1 MLIKALCDFYD
12 RLAEAGEVNEKGFSN
27 VPVQYAVC
35 LSPDGIIT
43 GITDIRRAVT
53 VTDKKGK
60 EKTEYESVTGRFPF
74 REKSTSIKAYRID
87 HRGKYIFGLSYDPD
101 SQTLSVT
108 DKIANEKFKEKN
120 LEFTEGMDDPT
131 VNAFR
136 NFLESFVPENET
148 ENPYILK
155 SGKNLKDGGFCFVL
169 EGFAGKPLHE
179 AKCIVEKIREEA
191 AKEDIPEDGAI
202 CAVSGKKG
210 KIAQLH
216 NSVKG
221 ILGQKAGTFVCVNST
236 AGESY
241 GKTQGFT
248 GNVSEES
255 MTKYTEAFNY
265 LTSHTDPLTR
275 KFTNKAY
282 IDSMTVIFF
291 AADRN
296 SQKEDELLRHFV
308 FDDSNTSEVLEP
320 QIKSVMNSIRM
331 GCAVKSQEIETDDS
345 ADYYVAGFVPNSSRV
360 CMKFCYRDS
369 FGHIFENVLRH
380 QRDIYMG
387 ESERPV
393 TIQQLTAELTSP
405 VSKEQ
410 ASPPIIAALADSI
423 FLGRKYPDSL
433 LAAVV
438 NRVKTDS
445 DSEDNPRR
453 KINSRRAG
461 IIKACLNRNYK
472 EEITVALDETRKDN
486 AYLCGRLFAVL
497 EKLQKAAQGD
507 LNTSIKDS
515 YFASACSKPSVVFPK
530 LIMLAQ
536 NHLKKLDSEYY
547 NRQMAGIID
556 LLEGSFPAA
565 LSVEEQGKFIIG
577 YYHQYQSFFKKK
589 DDAETEKK

>member
-12 RLAEAGEVNEKGFSN
+12 LLAEDGKVNEKGFSN
-27 VPVQYAVC
+27 VPIQYAVS
-35 LSPDGIIT
+35 LSPEGKIS
-43 GITDIRRAVT
+43 GITDIRRAVK

-60 EKTEYESVTGRFPF
+60 EKTEYESVIYRFPF

-87 HRGKYIFGLSYDPD
+87 HRGKYIFGLSFDPD
-101 SQTLSVT
+101 SGTLSVT
-108 DKIANEKFKEKN
+108 DKTANDKFKEKN

-136 NFLESFVPENET
+136 NFLESYIPENET
-148 ENPYILK
+148 ENPFIL
-155 SGKNLKDGGFCFVL
+155 SLGKNLDKVGFCFVL

-179 AKCIVEKIREEA
+179 VKCVVDRIREEA
-191 AKEDIPEDGAI
+191 AEEDIPEDAAV
-202 CAVSGKKG
+202 CAVSGRKG

-216 NSVKG
+216 NNVKG
-221 ILGQKAGTFVCVNST
+221 ILGQKAGTFVCVNNKSE
-236 AGESY
+236 ESY
-241 GKTQGFT
+241 GKTQGFN
-248 GNVSEES
+248 GNISEET
-255 MTKYTEAFNY
+255 MNKYTEAFNY
-265 LTSHTDPLTR
+265 LTSHADPNTR

-291 AADRN
+291 AADRD
-296 SQKEDELLRHFV
+296 SEKEDELLRCFV
-308 FDDSNTSEVLEP
+308 FDDNITSDVLEP
-320 QIKSVMNSIRM
+320 QIRTVMKHIRT
-331 GCAVKSQEIETDDS
+331 GSAVSCGEIETDGS

-360 CMKFCYRDS
+360 CMKFCCRDS
-369 FGHIFENVLRH
+369 FGNILENVMRH

-387 ESERPV
+387 ESDRPV

-410 ASPPIIAALADSI
+410 ASPPIITALADSV
-423 FLGRKYPDSL
+423 FRGRKYPDSL

-445 DSEDNPRR
+445 DSEENKNR

-472 EEITVALDETRKDN
+472 EEITVALDENRKDN

-536 NHLKKLDSEYY
+536 NHLKKLDSDFF
-547 NRQMAGIID
+547 NRQMGSIIN
-556 LLEGSFPAA
+556 LMEGGFPAA
-565 LSVEEQGKFIIG
+565 LSVEEQGMFIIG
-577 YYHQYQSFFKKK
+577 YYHQFFLKKNP
-589 DDAETEKK
+589 DVSTENE